1 MVRPMFLFARKFF
14 WVLVGIAGAL
24 QLERW
29 LDRQK
34 VKMSPHAVTGNLL
47 DKLNESLE
55 RKAVSRTTF

>member
-1 MVRPMFLFARKFF
+1 MVPAMFLLARKFF
-14 WVLVGIAGAL
+14 WVLVGIAAAL

-34 VKMSPHAVTGNLL
+34 VKMSPRAVTGNLL